1 MTRFMG
7 DAGEGLIDAEA
18 RLQERMDEL
27 EARIAE
33 LAKEEEIAS
42 LRPEMDGAAV
52 MEHLSLQPGRQVGAA
67 LEFLME
73 IRLEEGLLGDDEI
86 RRRLDAWWSSQSK

>member
-1 MTRFMG
+1 M
-7 DAGEGLIDAEA
+7 LSK
-18 RLQERMDEL
+18 RMDEL

-33 LAKEEEIAS
+33 LAKEEEIAA

-52 MEHLSLQPGRQVGAA
+52 MEYLGVKPGRQVGAA

-73 IRLEEGLLGDDEI
+73 IRLEDGVLGDVEI
-86 RRRLDAWWSSQSK
+86 RRRLDEWWKSQSK

>member
-52 MEHLSLQPGRQVGAA
+52 MDHLGLQPGRQVGAA

>member
-1 MTRFMG
+1 ML
-7 DAGEGLIDAEA
+7 AK
-18 RLQERMDEL
+18 RMDEL

-33 LAKEEEIAS
+33 LAKEEELAA

-52 MEHLSLQPGRQVGAA
+52 MEYLGVQPGRQVGAA

-73 IRLEEGLLGDDEI
+73 IRLEEGLLGDEEI